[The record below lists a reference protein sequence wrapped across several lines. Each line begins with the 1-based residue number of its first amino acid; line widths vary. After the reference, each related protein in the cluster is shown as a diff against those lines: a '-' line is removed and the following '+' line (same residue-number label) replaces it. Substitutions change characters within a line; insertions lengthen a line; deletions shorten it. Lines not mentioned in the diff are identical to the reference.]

1 MRAPAPQAG
10 RAAVGVVG
18 FDRGFEQEPNHD
30 EAVAYVAEHDLV
42 LDWERGRLEV
52 GPDSRQRPS
61 LMHSPASA
69 CRRLRP
75 TSCQR

>member
-30 EAVAYVAEHDLV
+30 EAVAYLAEHDLL

-52 GPDSRQRPS
+52 WS
-61 LMHSPASA
+61 
-69 CRRLRP
+69 
-75 TSCQR
+75 